1 MQEKVKMEN
10 MSGEADNETKQEDR
24 KKNTEDYMVRAT
36 AAQGSVRAF
45 AVTSRQLTEQARRY
59 HQTSPVI
66 SAALGRLL
74 AAGAMMGAM
83 MKGNE
88 DLLTLQIISD
98 GPAKGLVVTADA
110 AGHVKGYPK
119 VADVELP
126 ANAMGKLD
134 VGRAVGSGVLR
145 VIRDMG
151 LKEPYTGTTQ
161 LQTGEIAEDLTYYFA
176 SSEQTPSSV
185 GLGVL
190 VDTDCSIRQAGG
202 FILQLMP
209 QAGDDVIEQLEK
221 NISGLRPVT
230 DMLEQGLVPEN
241 MLEELLKGLEMEI
254 IDHMPVDFVCS
265 CSKERVQKALAS
277 ISKKDMQSMADDG
290 EPIEV
295 KCQFCNTAY
304 TFGAEELK
312 RMLHTAPDF
321 G

>member
-1 MQEKVKMEN
+1 MTTEN
-10 MSGEADNETKQEDR
+10 MNGDAENESKQQGG
-24 KKNTEDYMVRAT
+24 KKNTEDYLVRAT
-36 AAQGSVRAF
+36 AAQGAIRAF

-59 HQTSPVI
+59 HHTSPVI

-74 AAGAMMGAM
+74 AAGAMMGTM
-83 MKGNE
+83 MKGSE
-88 DLLTLQIISD
+88 DLLTLQIISN

-119 VADVELP
+119 VAEVELP

-134 VGRAVGSGVLR
+134 VGGAVGSGILR

-190 VDTDCSIRQAGG
+190 VDTDCTIRQAGG
-202 FILQLMP
+202 FIIQLMP
-209 QAGDDVIEQLEK
+209 QAGDEVIEQLEK
-221 NISGLRPVT
+221 NISLLRPVT
-230 DMLEQGLVPEN
+230 DMLEQGLLPEH
-241 MLEELLKGLEMEI
+241 MLQELLKGLEMEI
-254 IDHMPVDFVCS
+254 IDHMPVSFACS
-265 CSKERVQKALAS
+265 CSKERIRKALAS
-277 ISKKDMQSMADDG
+277 ISKKDFQSIIDDG

-304 TFGAEELK
+304 TFEVEELK
-312 RMLHTAPDF
+312 FITEQQN
-321 G
+321 